1 MFKTPLGSCE
11 SDEADKVENLIHII
25 SLTLCLN
32 LSRDLSKYVM
42 VVWGENMWARIH
54 SIIEGLGEEKEV
66 MNGNL
71 AHPPEKSA
79 VQHAA
84 L

>member
-42 VVWGENMWARIH
+42 VVWRENMWVRIH
-54 SIIEGLGEEKEV
+54 SIIEELGEEKQV

-71 AHPPEKSA
+71 PHPPEKSA